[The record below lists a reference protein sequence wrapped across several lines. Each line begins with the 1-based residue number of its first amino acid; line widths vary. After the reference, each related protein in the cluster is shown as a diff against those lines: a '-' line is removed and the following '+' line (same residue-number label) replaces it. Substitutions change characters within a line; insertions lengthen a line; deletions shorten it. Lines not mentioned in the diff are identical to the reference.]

1 MKKDAIKH
9 LFEVYVNINKDAE
22 SDPGVKAAAAA
33 WFKRMEDGDE
43 DALKNWRVWREL
55 SVKKYEEEYDRL
67 NVHFDVYTGESKV
80 GKKWQDY
87 ALERLSEMGLIS
99 DVEGAKLVDLEK
111 WKLGKAVL
119 RKKGASVTLPS
130 YLCLTPRTTLDGTSI
145 YLTRDVGGAIER
157 YEQHKFDKMIYVI
170 SVQQDLHT
178 AQFIKMLH
186 LMEFPWASSVEHVN
200 YGLVLGMSTRKGTV
214 VFLEQIIREAA
225 SVMHEQMKKNEEK
238 YAAVEDPEHTSQE
251 VGLSGIKIQD
261 MAAKRCATLSFPT
274 HLSHPNPPRVCPRI
288 NNYNF
293 NWDRMTSFEGDTG
306 PYLQYAHVRLTSL
319 TRKNPELLPL
329 PPPEQIA
336 AETLAEQPV
345 AREIAFLLG
354 TYPDIVRTAL
364 RTHEP
369 SGVVTYAFRLSHA
382 ISSAWETVVVKGE
395 ADVERARAR
404 MWLYLCARDVL
415 GAAMRLLSIRPL
427 ERM

>member
-1 MKKDAIKH
+1 
-9 LFEVYVNINKDAE
+9 VNINKDAE
-22 SDPGVKAAAAA
+22 SDPGVKTAAAA
-33 WFKRMEDGDE
+33 WFKRMEEGDE

-55 SVKKYEEEYDRL
+55 SVKKYAEEYERL

-80 GKKWQDY
+80 GKKWQDF
-87 ALERLSEMGLIS
+87 ALERLEEMGLIS

-119 RKKGASVTLPS
+119 RKKGTFVPFVVSPVSHP
-130 YLCLTPRTTLDGTSI
+130 CLDDSDGTSI
-145 YLTRDVGGAIER
+145 YLTRDIGGAIER
-157 YEQHKFDKMIYVI
+157 YEQHKFDKMLYVI
-170 SVQQDLHT
+170 SSQQDLHT
-178 AQFIKMLH
+178 AQFIKILH
-186 LMEFPWASSVEHVN
+186 LMEFPWASAIEHVN

-225 SVMHEQMKKNEEK
+225 SVMHEQMKKNQEK
-238 YAAVEDPEHTSQE
+238 YAAVEDPEQTSLE
-251 VGLSGIKIQD
+251 VGLAAIKIQD
-261 MAAKRCATLSFPT
+261 MAAKRCATSSLSLCCHTDRTLAGF
-274 HLSHPNPPRVCPRI
+274 RI
-288 NNYNF
+288 NNYTF

-329 PPPEQIA
+329 PPPDQIA
-336 AETLAEQPV
+336 AETLAEQPA
-345 AREIAFLLG
+345 AREIVFLLG
-354 TYPDIVRTAL
+354 TYPDVVRTAL

-369 SGVVTYAFRLSHA
+369 SGVVTFAFRLAHA